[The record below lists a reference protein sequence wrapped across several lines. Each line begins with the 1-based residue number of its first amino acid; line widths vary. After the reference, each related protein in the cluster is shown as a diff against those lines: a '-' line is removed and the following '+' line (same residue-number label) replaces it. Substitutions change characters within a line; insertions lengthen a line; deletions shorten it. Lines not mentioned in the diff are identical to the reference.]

1 MEYHRQVIKH
11 KTFGRGVITALT
23 DSTVTVAFPEQE
35 KKFVFP
41 DAFKDFLVLQDK
53 KMQQYIAAKIA
64 ENDAAVNRQRQEKQ
78 LELKRRHKLLNFT
91 ISANSHA
98 VFNVEPKDL
107 KQVCKTFKLSTGRYL
122 SGYSKG
128 RTKIAERLKT
138 ELCSPLYREGAAGK
152 PEQERRI
159 VGAFMV
165 REDYIGEDCREGFVE
180 GHPQH
185 RILLPAGKPL
195 LFWERFDQEAPL
207 RWGNT
212 AFKYCSAAVMNDI
225 LSEMVQIFT
234 NTAQE
239 ESALSFY
246 QYFCKIN
253 RLRPFIQID
262 SMDAASKIV
271 V

>member
-1 MEYHRQVIKH
+1 MNITGQVIKH

-23 DSTVTVAFPEQE
+23 DSTVTVAFSEHE

-78 LELKRRHKLLNFT
+78 LELQRRHKLLNFT

-107 KQVCKTFKLSTGRYL
+107 KQVCKAFKLSTGRYL

-128 RTKIAERLKT
+128 EPKIAERLKPNSACLFT
-138 ELCSPLYREGAAGK
+138 EKPAGN

-253 RLRPFIQID
+253 RLRPLIQID